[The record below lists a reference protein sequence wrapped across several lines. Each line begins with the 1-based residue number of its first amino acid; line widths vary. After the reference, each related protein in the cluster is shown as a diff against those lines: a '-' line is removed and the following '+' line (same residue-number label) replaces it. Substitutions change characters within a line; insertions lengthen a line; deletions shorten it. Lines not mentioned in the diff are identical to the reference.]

1 MQNKTG
7 RPFAAGFFFIIIIS
21 IRRNAT
27 NFQSTWLVRSFVG
40 VHGAI
45 DRGNV
50 DEGTQ

>member
-7 RPFAAGFFFIIIIS
+7 RPFAAGFFYYYYFYPQKCNQFS
-21 IRRNAT
+21 ID
-27 NFQSTWLVRSFVG
+27 LVRSFVG

-50 DEGTQ
+50 DKGTQ